1 MKKIWYTIVLAA
13 LLCGLTGCFEE
24 EMSPAETAPVSET
37 VVVGETELVS
47 ETANPA
53 SYQQI
58 SQEEA
63 KRLMRECPKMKMAE
77 VAEQSGFS
85 SPVVFNRTFKRETDF
100 TPMEWAQKMEK
111 EQEVILREL
120 GITREND
127 DK

>member
-63 KRLMRECPKMKMAE
+63 GAAPFIAGAPQQAAGNPAAGGSQAPDGIGDELYHPGC
-77 VAEQSGFS
+77 
-85 SPVVFNRTFKRETDF
+85 
-100 TPMEWAQKMEK
+100 AQT
-111 EQEVILREL
+111 
-120 GITREND
+120 G
-127 DK
+127 